1 MLEKKC
7 MYSLDVVY
15 IQEMVML
22 LQLKAEIACVL
33 KIRCS
38 LEYVNYITVYYRYA
52 SRVKLITNDASK
64 NAENKEINR
73 LKNASRFSPLFQSL
87 NTCTCIILYY

>member
-1 MLEKKC
+1 

-33 KIRCS
+33 KIRCN
-38 LEYVNYITVYYRYA
+38 LENVNYITVYYRYA

-73 LKNASRFSPLFQSL
+73 LKNASRFCPLFQSL

>member
-1 MLEKKC
+1 

-38 LEYVNYITVYYRYA
+38 LEYVNYIMFYYRYA

-73 LKNASRFSPLFQSL
+73 LKNASIFCPLFQSL
-87 NTCTCIILYY
+87 INMYCTYIILYY